1 MANKP
6 FDPADP
12 DSPASRPASTPRAA
26 GRTRRGFF
34 RPLFLVPLLAVAL
47 IATLW
52 WVNHSQEVPG
62 AGQRGGGGGGFGG
75 GGGGGMHRGFGGNS
89 NGPLP
94 VIALPAE
101 IGDINIFING
111 LATVTPLVTD
121 VIRTQVSGQLVQVN
135 FQEGQ
140 LVKKGD
146 VLAVIDPR
154 PYQNALEQAEGQL
167 LQAQSQL
174 KEAQVDLER
183 YHTLAS
189 QDSIAQQQV
198 DSQAALVTQD
208 QGIVRVDQAA
218 IDTAKLNLVY
228 CHIVAPVS
236 GRVGLR
242 EVDPGNYV
250 TPGDSSGL
258 VVLTQLTPISVI
270 FTTAEDDIPAV
281 AARLRAKAVLPV
293 DVYDRTQ
300 TKKLDTGQLE
310 TIDNEVDPS
319 TGTFKLRALFP
330 NAHEQLFPNQFV
342 NARMLL
348 DVDRGAVVIPTSA
361 IERGEQGD
369 FVYLVKDDTA
379 SVQPVTLGPTEGERV
394 AVIKGLAVGDLVV
407 TDGADKLK
415 EGMAV
420 IVQSPAAAAPG
431 AGGPP
436 AGDAT
441 KRHRKKKAGD
451 SAQ

>member
-1 MANKP
+1 
-6 FDPADP
+6 
-12 DSPASRPASTPRAA
+12 
-26 GRTRRGFF
+26 
-34 RPLFLVPLLAVAL
+34 LVPLIAIAL
-47 IATLW
+47 IGTLW
-52 WVNHSQEVPG
+52 WVNHSEEVPG
-62 AGQRGGGGGGFGG
+62 AGQRGGGGGGGFGG
-75 GGGGGMHRGFGGNS
+75 GGFGGGRRGG

-94 VIALPAE
+94 VIVEPAKK
-101 IGDINIFING
+101 GNINIYING
-111 LATVTPLVTD
+111 LGTVSPLVTD

-140 LVKKGD
+140 LVKQGD

-167 LQAQSQL
+167 LQAQAQL
-174 KEAQVDLER
+174 KEAQLDLER
-183 YHTLAS
+183 YHTLAT

-228 CHIVAPVS
+228 CHIVAPAS

-250 TPGDSSGL
+250 TPGDSNGL

-281 AARLRAKAVLPV
+281 QARLQSKAVLPV
-293 DVYDRTQ
+293 DAFDRTLS
-300 TKKLDTGQLE
+300 KKLDSGKLE
-310 TIDNEVDPS
+310 TIDNEVDPT

-330 NAHEQLFPNQFV
+330 NAQEQMFPNQFV

-348 DVDRGAVVIPTSA
+348 DVDRGATVIPTSA

-369 FVYLVKDDTA
+369 FVYVIKPDNTA
-379 SVQPVTLGPTEGERV
+379 SVRTVTLGPTEGERV
-394 AVIKGLAVGDLVV
+394 AVTDGLEVGEQVV

-420 IVQSPAAAAPG
+420 IVQLPQAAAPG
-431 AGGPP
+431 TGALPGADG
-436 AGDAT
+436 T
-441 KRHRKKKAGD
+441 KRRHKKKDGD
-451 SAQ
+451 NPP

>member
-1 MANKP
+1 MANTP
-6 FDPADP
+6 FDPAN
-12 DSPASRPASTPRAA
+12 PAAPAPSR
-26 GRTRRGFF
+26 GRKARGIF
-34 RPLFLVPLLAVAL
+34 RPLFLVPLVAIAL
-47 IATLW
+47 IGTLW
-52 WVNHSQEVPG
+52 WVNHSEEVPG
-62 AGQRGGGGGGFGG
+62 AGQRGGGGGFGG
-75 GGGGGMHRGFGGNS
+75 GRRGGGGFS

-94 VIALPAE
+94 VVVEPAKK
-101 IGDINIFING
+101 GNINIYING
-111 LATVTPLVTD
+111 LGTVTPLVTD

-135 FQEGQ
+135 FQEGP
-140 LVKKGD
+140 LVKQGE

-154 PYQNALEQAEGQL
+154 PYQNALEQADGQS
-167 LQAQSQL
+167 LQAQAQL
-174 KEAQVDLER
+174 KEAQLDLER
-183 YHTLAS
+183 YRTLAS

-250 TPGDSSGL
+250 TPGDSNGL

-270 FTTAEDDIPAV
+270 FSTAEDDIPAV
-281 AARLRAKAVLPV
+281 QARLRAKAVLPV
-293 DVYDRTQ
+293 DAFDRTL
-300 TKKLDTGQLE
+300 TKKLDSGQLE
-310 TIDNEVDPS
+310 TIDNEVDP
-319 TGTFKLRALFP
+319 TNGTFKLRALFP
-330 NAHEQLFPNQFV
+330 NAQEQMFPNQFV

-348 DVDRGAVVIPTSA
+348 DVDRGATVIPTSA

-369 FVYLVKDDTA
+369 YVYVIKPDNTA
-379 SVQPVTLGPTEGERV
+379 SVRTVTLGPTEGERV
-394 AVIKGLAVGDLVV
+394 AVVSGLAVGEEVV

-420 IVQSPAAAAPG
+420 IVQSAQAAAPETG
-431 AGGPP
+431 AAPD
-436 AGDAT
+436 AGAT
-441 KRHRKKKAGD
+441 KRRHKKKDGEP
-451 SAQ
+451 SP